1 MSVIVALS
9 LAAVVVLLVP
19 GPVRRRSP
27 LTLPLVRLIPARNPL
42 TRSRA
47 RALRR
52 RQAVSWVDG
61 VVAELRAGRP
71 ARLALTEQPD
81 APCHRAVAAVRLGG
95 DVVEALHADARE
107 QELALFAHVAACW
120 SVAESSGAGLV
131 AALEQVV
138 ASARAD
144 EEIRAEISAQLA
156 APRATARMLAVLPV
170 FGLVLG
176 SSMGAS
182 PVAWLVASP
191 IGWAVLAVGLVEI
204 AAGLWWTG
212 RMVASIEIDLAGS
225 RPQRRRTQ

>member
-1 MSVIVALS
+1 MSALVALS
-9 LAAVVVLLVP
+9 VAAMVLLLVP
-19 GPVRRRSP
+19 GPVRRRSR
-27 LTLPLVRLIPARNPL
+27 LTLSVARLIPVRRLWA
-42 TRSRA
+42 RSRA

-71 ARLALTEQPD
+71 ARLALVEQPD

-120 SVAESSGAGLV
+120 AVAESSGAGLV

-170 FGLVLG
+170 CGLVLG
-176 SSMGAS
+176 SSIGAS
-182 PVAWLVASP
+182 PVAWLLSSP
-191 IGWAVLAVGLVEI
+191 IGWVVLVVGLAEI

-212 RMVASIEIDLAGS
+212 RMVASIEVDLAGS
-225 RPQRRRTQ
+225 RATRRRAR